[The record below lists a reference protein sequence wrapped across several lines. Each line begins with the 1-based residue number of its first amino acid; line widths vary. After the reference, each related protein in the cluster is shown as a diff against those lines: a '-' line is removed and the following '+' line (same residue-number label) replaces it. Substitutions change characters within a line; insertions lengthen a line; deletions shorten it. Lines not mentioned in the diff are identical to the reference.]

1 MPKRKEYQAYSQA
14 INRITH
20 LFSKLSFYIELHAYA
35 CSKWPLNS
43 LEVWYEDTPARL
55 IWNWLVAF
63 NSPFQMLHIHQT
75 LSRAW
80 DRGGTPRDFVT
91 DEASPIRNDI
101 HVRLQSEGVTYAQRN
116 MHDTIPR
123 NVKMAHLRHVID
135 TFRTTIQEKMSER
148 TW

>member
-1 MPKRKEYQAYSQA
+1 MPAPSGPSTVLKYDMRKRLLGLFGIDWSRSIRHSRCCIFIRLYQGHE
-14 INRITH
+14 T
-20 LFSKLSFYIELHAYA
+20 E
-35 CSKWPLNS
+35 
-43 LEVWYEDTPARL
+43 EE
-55 IWNWLVAF
+55 
-63 NSPFQMLHIHQT
+63 HQE
-75 LSRAW
+75 
-80 DRGGTPRDFVT
+80 FVT